1 MKRRNNS
8 FSVALLFSVLVA
20 MAAPLTPAWAADLA
34 GTVFGIKGD
43 VRARTDS
50 GDRILLKGDSIF
62 VGETLLTGANSYLV
76 VSFIDGAKAT
86 MRPDSELAIER
97 YASGEGDNGALLG
110 LVKGGLRAVTGA
122 IAQRDPD
129 SYQVR
134 TPVATLGVRGTEYY
148 LRICEQDC
156 AAEQRMY
163 VQNMVEQETF

>member
-1 MKRRNNS
+1 MKRQKKS
-8 FSVALLFSVLVA
+8 FSFAVICSVLVEI
-20 MAAPLTPAWAADLA
+20 AAPLMQEWAADPA

-50 GDRILLKGDSIF
+50 GDRILLKGDSVF
-62 VGETLLTGANSYLV
+62 VGETLLTGANSYVV

-97 YASGEGDNGALLG
+97 YASSEADNGALLG

-129 SYQVR
+129 SYQVK
-134 TPVATLGVRGTEYY
+134 TPVATLGVRGPEYY

-156 AAEQRMY
+156 ADEQRMY
-163 VQNMVEQETF
+163 LQNMVEQETF